1 VITTRSG
8 DRNDRGPGETRG
20 YFVIP
25 VLIARMSDHVLVPID
40 DSDRSTKA
48 LEHALEEYPDTE
60 ITVLHVLDP
69 TADAVYTGGEISV
82 DLDVEEVRERHKHLA
97 EELLEEAAETAG
109 HHGIEIDTATRVGK
123 PARAILEYAE
133 GEGVDH
139 IVVGSHGRSGV
150 SRVLL
155 GSVAETVTRRSP
167 VPVTVVR

>member
-1 VITTRSG
+1 MP
-8 DRNDRGPGETRG
+8 DR
-20 YFVIP
+20 
-25 VLIARMSDHVLVPID
+25 VLVPID

-48 LEHALEEYPDTE
+48 LEYALKQYPDAE

-69 TADAVYTGGEISV
+69 SSDAVYTGGEISI
-82 DLDVEEVRERHKHLA
+82 DLDVREVRERHKHLA
-97 EELLEEAAETAG
+97 EDLLEEAVETASR
-109 HHGIEIDTATRVGK
+109 HGIEIDTATRVGK
-123 PARAILEYAE
+123 PARAILEYVE
-133 GEGVDH
+133 EEDVDH